1 MANPN
6 IVGVT
11 SILGNTSSKVA
22 NTTSDVFT
30 PLVSNPASSGEVY
43 KVNSILA
50 ANKNVESSVDV
61 TVLVYPQDDLGGTG
75 NALAHAITVPSQST
89 LIILDKSTSIYLKE
103 DMSLGAN
110 ATANNSIVITT
121 SWEEISSSQVN
132 K

>member
-30 PLVSNPASSGEVY
+30 PLVSNPALSGEVY

-50 ANKNVESSVDV
+50 ANKNVETSVDV
-61 TVLVYPQDDLGGTG
+61 TVLVYPEDDLGGTG

-103 DMSLGAN
+103 NMSLGAN
-110 ATANNSIVITT
+110 ATANNSIVLTT
-121 SWEEISSSQVN
+121 SWEEISSS
-132 K
+132 

>member
-121 SWEEISSSQVN
+121 SWEEISSS
-132 K
+132 

>member
-50 ANKNVESSVDV
+50 ANKNVETSVDV
-61 TVLVYPQDDLGGTG
+61 TVLVYPQENLGGTG

-103 DMSLGAN
+103 NMSLGAN
-110 ATANNSIVITT
+110 ATANNSIVLTT
-121 SWEEISSSQVN
+121 SWEEISSS
-132 K
+132 